1 MRKCRQ
7 RINGVVAFEWQ
18 KQKNTKLEK
27 HEAAKDE
34 PAEEKER
41 ERETPGSGTAKNTE
55 QNLSLSLEQTGII
68 KNDNVQT
75 IDDFKDLMYK
85 MQETRRAIVVALL
98 NEKDL
103 KNDDIEI
110 LRRAY
115 EKLTDNQTHSFQREM
130 CTLTTKLSVNIRDET
145 RGLEKDLKYLE
156 ILTHIRGEE
165 PSLSWPV
172 VMSRLD
178 LISILS
184 NYHPEGKEKF
194 MKEYENTVRFLH
206 TFIGSEA
213 ITGKK
218 PIFITDWDG
227 TMKDY
232 CSQYATN
239 LQPVYSAVGMIRF
252 ADRFTRI
259 SAVLTAGPL
268 RGPGILDLTAMPID
282 GPVMFSGSWG
292 REWWLSGK
300 RVVHED
306 GITDAG
312 FNALQRLDD
321 EMKDLLHS
329 SDYAPFAL
337 VGSGVQRKVDRLT
350 LGVQTVCHHVTS
362 ELSNKYQTAVKER
375 MHRVD
380 PNSQILVFD
389 PSTEL
394 EVEVVVHSS
403 GTIWNKADGVDRLI
417 KSLGDSLSTQGKILI
432 CGDTLSD
439 IPMVRQAAK
448 QNPEGVMAIF
458 VGTKVSLREEVKQ
471 VVGDESRCCFVS
483 CPDVIHAAISQIL
496 NEQCIVERSTSG
508 NSEKNNKMTSET

>member
-1 MRKCRQ
+1 SY
-7 RINGVVAFEWQ
+7 E
-18 KQKNTKLEK
+18 NT
-27 HEAAKDE
+27 
-34 PAEEKER
+34 
-41 ERETPGSGTAKNTE
+41 G
-55 QNLSLSLEQTGII
+55 QNSSLSLEQSDII

-75 IDDFKDLMYK
+75 VDDFKNLMYK
-85 MQETRRAIVVALL
+85 MQETRRMIVIALL

-103 KNDDIEI
+103 KEDDIEI
-110 LRRAY
+110 LKRAY
-115 EKLTDNQTHSFQREM
+115 ERLTDNQTHSFQREM

-145 RGLEKDLKYLE
+145 KGLEKDLKYLE
-156 ILTHIRGEE
+156 ILTHIRKEE
-165 PSLSWPV
+165 PSLSWPII
-172 VMSRLD
+172 MSRLD
-178 LISILS
+178 LISILA
-184 NYHPEGKEKF
+184 NYHPDGEKKF
-194 MKEYENTVRFLH
+194 MKEYENTVSFLR
-206 TFIGSEA
+206 TFVNSEA

-239 LQPVYSAVGMIRF
+239 LQPVYSAVGITRF
-252 ADRFTRI
+252 ADHFTRI
-259 SAVLTAGPL
+259 CAVLTAGPL

-312 FNALQRLDD
+312 FNALQRLDE
-321 EMKDLLHS
+321 EMRDLLHS

-350 LGVQTVCHHVTS
+350 FGVQTVCHHVTS
-362 ELSNKYQTAVKER
+362 ELSDKYQMAIKER

-394 EVEVVVHSS
+394 EVEVVAHNS
-403 GTIWNKADGVDRLI
+403 GIVWNKADGVDRLI
-417 KSLGDSLSTQGKILI
+417 KSLGDSLNTPGKVLI

-439 IPMVRQAAK
+439 MPMIRQAAK
-448 QNPEGVMAIF
+448 QNPDGVMAIF
-458 VGTKVSLREEVKQ
+458 VGTKMSLREEVKQ
-471 VVGDESRCCFVS
+471 IVGDESRCCFVS
-483 CPDVIHAAISQIL
+483 CPDVIHAAMSQIL
-496 NEQCIVERSTSG
+496 NEQCIGESSK
-508 NSEKNNKMTSET
+508 KNNKMTSET